1 MEKGHSAG
9 DWNVLRFYTMVTE
22 PAKQPN
28 RIPPTP
34 AERRRAWAV
43 HAYTGSG
50 AILAFV
56 AAWGVVHGSDRLALA
71 ALFAATIVDS
81 TDGIL
86 ARRARVKEVLPEI
99 DGGRIDDIVDYM
111 TFVLVPML
119 LLEAAGG
126 LYLVTVLPVVAAV
139 CLSSLYGFVAPDAKS
154 DDHFF
159 TGFPSYWNIVVL
171 YLLLFK
177 VPPAVNA
184 IVLLGLSALVFV
196 RIGYVYPSRT
206 ETLQR
211 TTLALGA
218 IWTLL
223 IGAII
228 WMWPSPPRAIA
239 IASLVFPV
247 YYLVLSLVL
256 QSRRRPVIAR

>member
-1 MEKGHSAG
+1 
-9 DWNVLRFYTMVTE
+9 
-22 PAKQPN
+22 
-28 RIPPTP
+28 
-34 AERRRAWAV
+34 
-43 HAYTGSG
+43 
-50 AILAFV
+50 V

-71 ALFAATIVDS
+71 ALFLATVVDA

-86 ARRARVKEVLPEI
+86 ARRARVKEVLPAV

-126 LYLVTVLPVVAAV
+126 LYFAAVFPVVSV
-139 CLSSLYGFVAPDAKS
+139 VLLSSMYGFVAPDAKT

-184 IVLLGLSALVFV
+184 IVLLALSALVFV

-211 TTLALGA
+211 TTLGLGA
-218 IWTLL
+218 VWSVLV
-223 IGAII
+223 GAII
-228 WMWPSPPRAIA
+228 WMWPSPPRALA
-239 IASLVFPV
+239 IASLLFPV
-247 YYLVLSLVL
+247 YYLVLSLFL
-256 QSRRRPVIAR
+256 HARRPAVAAR

>member
-1 MEKGHSAG
+1 MA
-9 DWNVLRFYTMVTE
+9 
-22 PAKQPN
+22 
-28 RIPPTP
+28 PTA
-34 AERRRAWAV
+34 AERRRAWRV
-43 HAYTGSG
+43 HAYTGTG

-71 ALFAATIVDS
+71 ALFVATIVDA

-86 ARRARVKEVLPEI
+86 ARRARVKEVLPAI

-111 TFVLVPML
+111 TFVLVPLL

-126 LYLVTVLPVVAAV
+126 LYFAAVFPVVSV
-139 CLSSLYGFVAPDAKS
+139 VLLSSLYGFVAPDAKT

-177 VPPAVNA
+177 IPPAVNA
-184 IVLLGLSALVFV
+184 IVLLALSALVFV

-211 TTLALGA
+211 TTIALGA
-218 IWTLL
+218 IWTVL
-223 IGAII
+223 IAAII
-228 WMWPSPPRAIA
+228 WMWPSPPRAVA

-256 QSRRRPVIAR
+256 HVRRPAVAAR

>member
-1 MEKGHSAG
+1 MA
-9 DWNVLRFYTMVTE
+9 
-22 PAKQPN
+22 
-28 RIPPTP
+28 PTA
-34 AERRRAWAV
+34 AERRRAWRV
-43 HAYTGSG
+43 HAYTGTG

-71 ALFAATIVDS
+71 ALFVATIVDA

-86 ARRARVKEVLPEI
+86 ARRARVKEVLPAI

-111 TFVLVPML
+111 TFVLVPLL

-126 LYLVTVLPVVAAV
+126 LYFAAVFPVVSV
-139 CLSSLYGFVAPDAKS
+139 VLLSSLYGFVAPDAKT

-177 VPPAVNA
+177 IPPAVNA
-184 IVLLGLSALVFV
+184 IVLLAFSALVFV

-211 TTLALGA
+211 TTIALGA
-218 IWTLL
+218 IWTVL

-228 WMWPSPPRAIA
+228 WMWPSPPRAVA

-256 QSRRRPVIAR
+256 HVRRPAVAAR

>member
-1 MEKGHSAG
+1 
-9 DWNVLRFYTMVTE
+9 MVHDA
-22 PAKQPN
+22 AKQPS
-28 RIPPTP
+28 RIGPT
-34 AERRRAWAV
+34 AAQRRRAWRV
-43 HAYTGSG
+43 HAYTGTG

-56 AAWGVVHGSDRLALA
+56 AAWGVVHGHDRLTLG
-71 ALFAATIVDS
+71 ALFLATMVDA
-81 TDGIL
+81 TDGVL
-86 ARRARVKEVLPEI
+86 ARRARVKDVLPEV
-99 DGGRIDDIVDYM
+99 DGQRIDDIVDYM

-126 LYLVTVLPVVAAV
+126 LYFAVAFPVISVVL
-139 CLSSLYGFVAPDAKS
+139 LSSLYGFVAPDAKS

-177 VPPAVNA
+177 VPPAWNA
-184 IVLLGLSALVFV
+184 IVLLALSALVFV

-211 TTLALGA
+211 TTLVLGA
-218 IWTLL
+218 AWTLML
-223 IGAII
+223 AAII
-228 WMWPSPPRAIA
+228 WMWPSPPGLLA
-239 IASLVFPV
+239 IASLLFPV

-256 QSRRRPVIAR
+256 HARRAAVIAR